1 MASYSYV
8 YLDIYWYLYSLIW
21 NWCETSPVAG
31 LTNGRMPNNYGMA
44 RAGSSRGSLFSYSLS
59 WKTNYP
65 RWTTNY
71 IDIVGNKWKFLT
83 NKMTLERK
91 SPRNVVISLSQWGFN
106 QLTWCALSMWN
117 QHQKC
122 GKFLGCADR
131 WNLSP
136 LTTDISIIRPSKPSS
151 YKLVHANQSYYGY
164 SHQSLVTP
172 PPVTSWGWT

>member
-1 MASYSYV
+1 
-8 YLDIYWYLYSLIW
+8 
-21 NWCETSPVAG
+21 
-31 LTNGRMPNNYGMA
+31 MPNNYGMA

-71 IDIVGNKWKFLT
+71 IDIVGNKWKILT

-91 SPRNVVISLSQWGFN
+91 SPRNVVMSLSQWGFN

-136 LTTDISIIRPSKPSS
+136 QTTDISIIRPSKPSS

-172 PPVTSWGWT
+172 PPVTSWWWT